1 DPADPR
7 ASLRRAPGAVLSAH
21 PRTRRA
27 YPPVDPGGHLGG
39 TGPARPA
46 RSPGGDRAQAGGR
59 APAQLRGVL
68 AAGSPAVGGGRRP
81 ALLARR
87 SLPVPAPLL
96 ARPDVGQR
104 RMAAVAGAG
113 QARLRR
119 GRRRAGAA
127 HHEGG
132 PGVRPARVLRP
143 VLGPGHGR
151 ARVLMVVVGSGARRP
166 GPRRGLEPRGRWR
179 ASRVM
184 TWCPVADTGSGMRSG
199 RGYAR
204 RDRNPTRT
212 QRGAKNPVA
221 VTSSS
226 TSKSRKSEASLS

>member
-59 APAQLRGVL
+59 APAQLRRVL
-68 AAGSPAVGGGRRP
+68 AAGPAAVGGRRRP

-104 RMAAVAGAG
+104 RVAAVAGAG
-113 QARLRR
+113 QARVWR
-119 GRRRAGAA
+119 GRRRAGAPCHA
-127 HHEGG
+127 RR
-132 PGVRPARVLRP
+132 PGIGIARVLRP
-143 VLGPGHGR
+143 VYGPGHGS
-151 ARVLMVVVGSGARRP
+151 ARILLVVVGSGARGP
-166 GPRRGLEPRGRWR
+166 GRRRGLEPRR
-179 ASRVM
+179 
-184 TWCPVADTGSGMRSG
+184 
-199 RGYAR
+199 
-204 RDRNPTRT
+204 
-212 QRGAKNPVA
+212 
-221 VTSSS
+221 
-226 TSKSRKSEASLS
+226 